1 MFTTITCYDRDPPWL
16 TKRVDVFL
24 NKKMRSVKISCKK
37 TQFMWEVGSFIK
49 LET

>member
-24 NKKMRSVKISCKK
+24 NKKMRFVKISCKK
-37 TQFMWEVGSFIK
+37 TVSLRGK
-49 LET
+49 LEALPN